1 MTSTNTTVTVK
12 RDIKALPNYV
22 NETERKQRK
31 EARLCIKCG
40 NSGHTIKDCWVG
52 WKVPKVKE
60 EKGKLAEEEK
70 SEESG
75 KE

>member
-1 MTSTNTTVTVK
+1 MVMVK

-22 NETERKQRK
+22 DETERKRRK
-31 EARLCIKCG
+31 EAGLCIKCG

>member
-1 MTSTNTTVTVK
+1 MTTVK
-12 RDIKALPNYV
+12 RDIKALPNY
-22 NETERKQRK
+22 ERKRRR

-40 NSGHTIKDCWVG
+40 NSGHTIKDCRVG
-52 WKVPKVKE
+52 WKVPKAKE
-60 EKGKLAEEEK
+60 EKGKTVEEEK